1 MYAGENAGPLWSLS
15 ADGKTGWLM
24 FVHAKT
30 SYDIYRVDLESREVE
45 IFLQTP
51 FAEVGPAISPD
62 GRWLLYQS
70 NESGRD
76 EVYVQS
82 LEDDGGKWQIST
94 DGGRC
99 GPVDARRERD
109 RLLSRGRRD
118 AHDRGGHARSD
129 FLRGRSSAAVRSAEP
144 RLGGHEYDV
153 TPDGNRF
160 LVTQPIEQSGAE
172 PLTLVQNWTS
182 GLER

>member
-1 MYAGENAGPLWSLS
+1 
-15 ADGKTGWLM
+15 M

-30 SYDIYRVDLESREVE
+30 SYDIYRLDLESREVE

-51 FAEVGPAISPD
+51 FAEGAPAVSPD

-70 NESGRD
+70 YESGRD

-94 DGGRC
+94 DGGLWAQWTR
-99 GPVDARRERD
+99 GGREIIFSTADDGTLMAVEVTLEPTFSAGVPQALFDARV
-109 RLLSRGRRD
+109 G
-118 AHDRGGHARSD
+118 
-129 FLRGRSSAAVRSAEP
+129 
-144 RLGGHEYDV
+144 LGGQRYDV

-160 LVTQPIEQSGAE
+160 LVSQPMEQPGEE
-172 PLTLVQNWTS
+172 PLTLVQNWTRE
-182 GLER
+182 LER